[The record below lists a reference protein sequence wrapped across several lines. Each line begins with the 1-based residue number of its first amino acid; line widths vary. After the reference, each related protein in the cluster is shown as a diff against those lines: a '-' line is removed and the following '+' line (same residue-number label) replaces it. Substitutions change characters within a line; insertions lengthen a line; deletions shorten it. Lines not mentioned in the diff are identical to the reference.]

1 MSRSKRV
8 FRLIQKRLSGVV
20 LCKDMLVVPPTE
32 HIVRGFLL
40 ETTTEKNRVYLWRV
54 VAPLYRPMSGIILNY
69 SDRIP
74 KDGEVYIDR
83 DDYEKSADRIRAI
96 ISGRHIEY
104 LQGIRRP
111 QDFLEHASWIG
122 DGSPILNRLDRALTH
137 YLLGNVQQST
147 AALRTLDEEV
157 DQLEARQQQYIG
169 PLLKQAMRQIDK
181 DPADLTALLDEWENQ
196 NVERFALGPSRLSSD
211 RPRLVVSQAQ

>member
-8 FRLIQKRLSGVV
+8 FRLIQKRLSGLV
-20 LCKDMLVVPPTE
+20 LCKDMLVVPQTE

-54 VAPLYRPMSGIILNY
+54 VAPLYRPMSGVILNY

-74 KDGEVYIDR
+74 EDGEVYIDR
-83 DDYEKSADRIRAI
+83 DDYEKSADRICAI

-104 LQGIRRP
+104 LQGIQRP
-111 QDFLEHASWIG
+111 KDFFQHTSWIG
-122 DGSPILNRLDRALTH
+122 NDSPILNRLDRALTH
-137 YLLGNVQQST
+137 YLLGNVQQ
-147 AALRTLDEEV
+147 AIDALRALDEEV
-157 DQLEARQQQYIG
+157 DQLEARRQQYIG
-169 PLLKQAMRQIDK
+169 PLLKRAMRQIDR

-196 NVERFALGPSRLSSD
+196 NVERFALGPSRTPAD
-211 RPRLVVSQAQ
+211 RPRLVGA